1 MRTKLTRLKVLRE
14 SKIRAAHVPNLYK
27 LGALKGLDINP
38 IPHSVEPCIEFYV
51 PKGFWRVGWISN
63 KALQKFGRT
72 NPVITMSSGLISVK
86 Q

>member
-38 IPHSVEPCIEFYV
+38 TPDKIALDY
-51 PKGFWRVGWISN
+51 WR
-63 KALQKFGRT
+63 
-72 NPVITMSSGLISVK
+72 SSDNSGGNVSDSS
-86 Q
+86 